1 MSESENPAQP
11 RLIPARASRAAA
23 RYFNYGNLV
32 AVLLPV
38 PLGILWFGASMVVY
52 AMNRHHPNPR
62 VGHYTQH
69 AAYRFYGVVG
79 FVVAIGAFFA
89 TGLKT
94 WLITWAIVALILLPW
109 TVWDLWQ
116 IQQEDWQDTTYS
128 NEEHPT

>member
-1 MSESENPAQP
+1 MTQPNNPAP
-11 RLIPARASRAAA
+11 ARLIPAHASRSAA
-23 RYFNYGNLV
+23 RYFNYGNLI

-62 VGHYTQH
+62 VGYYTQH

-89 TGLKT
+89 TGVKT

-109 TVWDLWQ
+109 TLWDLWQ
-116 IQQEDWQDTTYS
+116 IQKEVWQDINYT
-128 NEEHPT
+128 NEESPI